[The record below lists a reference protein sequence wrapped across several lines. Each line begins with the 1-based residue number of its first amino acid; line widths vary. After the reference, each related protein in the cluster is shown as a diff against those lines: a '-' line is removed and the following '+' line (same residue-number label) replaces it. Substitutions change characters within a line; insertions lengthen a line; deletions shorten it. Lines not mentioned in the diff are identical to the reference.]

1 MSQTNKLKSIFSLS
15 FKGNDVSSLI
25 ISILLYLGIGVVLG
39 LVCWLVGIIPLIGG
53 PVSWLIGTVGGLYVP
68 VGIVLAVL
76 HFLKIV

>member
-15 FKGNDVSSLI
+15 FKGTDVSSLI

-53 PVSWLIGTVGGLYVP
+53 LVSWLIGTVGGLYVL